1 MTADISDIQIF
12 LDAEMVLT
20 GGSGLQL
27 TDFKVKKSDLNVSS
41 HYIKQCFILDKPSWT
56 H

>member
-27 TDFKVKKSDLNVSS
+27 TDFKVNIKSPNLIAAFVIFQ
-41 HYIKQCFILDKPSWT
+41 HYAKF
-56 H
+56 

>member
-1 MTADISDIQIF
+1 MFPQVSARATADISDLQIF

-27 TDFKVKKSDLNVSS
+27 TDFQVSL
-41 HYIKQCFILDKPSWT
+41 IILHTLPDNTVS
-56 H
+56 